1 MLKIFLS
8 GVLPL
13 LALACLWFAL
23 MFLIGG
29 LRMLRNRWRSLRNGL
44 HAGGVVQRHHRQS
57 GTSYIPVFT
66 YTDSKG
72 DEVDIMGAESFASE
86 EEALQAKRP
95 LVYAAERPD
104 APMACNAVSYI
115 CRPIFLL
122 LVSGALFAATHY
134 LLLIM
139 PD

>member
-1 MLKIFLS
+1 MLKIFMS

-23 MFLIGG
+23 MFLAGG
-29 LRMLRNRWRSLRNGL
+29 LRMLLTRWRNLRYGL
-44 HAGGVVQRHHRQS
+44 HAGGVVQRHHAQN
-57 GTSYIPVFT
+57 GTSYIPVFP
-66 YTDSKG
+66 YTNSQG
-72 DEVDIMGAESFASE
+72 EEVDIMGSE
-86 EEALQAKRP
+86 AFPTEQEALQATRP
-95 LVYAAERPD
+95 LVYADERPD
-104 APMACNAVSYI
+104 AAMARNAVCYI

-122 LVSGALFAATHY
+122 LVSGVLFAATHY

>member
-1 MLKIFLS
+1 MMKIFLS

-23 MFLIGG
+23 MFLVGG
-29 LRMLRNRWRSLRNGL
+29 LRMLFNRWKNLCSGL
-44 HAGGVVQRHHRQS
+44 HASGVVRRHHTQM

-72 DEVDIMGAESFASE
+72 EEVDIMGSE
-86 EEALQAKRP
+86 AFTSEHEALQASRP
-95 LVYAAERPD
+95 LVYATERPD
-104 APMACNAVSYI
+104 TAMARNAVSYI
-115 CRPIFLL
+115 CRPVFLL